1 MLAHFWAPWCEP
13 CQHMDQLLAVHAES
27 RPGVRFVRVEAE
39 ALPELSERYEVAAV
53 PFFVALKGGAV
64 AASLEGADAE
74 ALDAMVVAHFGGA
87 QNGAAKKPMSLN
99 DRLAGLIASHPV
111 MLFMKG
117 SPAEPRCVP
126 GVGAGSGRRG
136 GGDHCTEDL
145 TRSAPPACVCLA
157 RECRCGFSR
166 KVVDAL
172 NGTGVAYG
180 SFDILSDQDVR
191 QGLKEYSD
199 WPTYP
204 QLYVK
209 EEVSPERCSAV
220 HGGRP
225 SGGGGLTRP
234 GFSAAGGVRH
244 HLGHGGERGA
254 GQDVAGNPVTRFR
267 AIGGPGT
274 RD

>member
-1 MLAHFWAPWCEP
+1 MEVVWVCERGWR
-13 CQHMDQLLAVHAES
+13 E
-27 RPGVRFVRVEAE
+27 G
-39 ALPELSERYEVAAV
+39 ERERE
-53 PFFVALKGGAV
+53 GG
-64 AASLEGADAE
+64 
-74 ALDAMVVAHFGGA
+74 
-87 QNGAAKKPMSLN
+87 
-99 DRLAGLIASHPV
+99 R
-111 MLFMKG
+111 
-117 SPAEPRCVP
+117 
-126 GVGAGSGRRG
+126 
-136 GGDHCTEDL
+136 DHCTEDL
-145 TRSAPPACVCLA
+145 TRSARPACVCLA

-172 NGTGVAYG
+172 NGTGVAFG

>member
-1 MLAHFWAPWCEP
+1 MNKQVLAHFWAPWCEP

-27 RPGVRFVRVEAE
+27 CPGVRFVRVEAE

-99 DRLAGLIASHPV
+99 ERLAGLIASHPV

-126 GVGAGSGRRG
+126 GGGAGGGSGSRG

-145 TRSAPPACVCLA
+145 TRSAPPGCVRACGA
-157 RECRCGFSR
+157 RM
-166 KVVDAL
+166 
-172 NGTGVAYG
+172 
-180 SFDILSDQDVR
+180 QVR
-191 QGLKEYSD
+191 LQ
-199 WPTYP
+199 
-204 QLYVK
+204 
-209 EEVSPERCSAV
+209 PEG
-220 HGGRP
+220 GGRP
-225 SGGGGLTRP
+225 QRHGGGVWQLRHSLRP
-234 GFSAAGGVRH
+234 GRAAGPEGVLRLAHVSAALRQG
-244 HLGHGGERGA
+244 GGEYRALQRRARRAAARRRRTDTARLLSCWGGATSSWTWRGA
-254 GQDVAGNPVTRFR
+254 GSWPRRCKATR
-267 AIGGPGT
+267 
-274 RD
+274 